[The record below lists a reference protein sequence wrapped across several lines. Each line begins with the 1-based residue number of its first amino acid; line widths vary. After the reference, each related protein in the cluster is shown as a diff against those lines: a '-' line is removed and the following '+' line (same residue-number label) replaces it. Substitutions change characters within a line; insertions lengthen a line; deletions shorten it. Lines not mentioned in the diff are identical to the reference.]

1 MRKTIHLTHGAMT
14 VALTGIILLMDRL
27 FMGFFMPFLAL
38 PLIVY
43 GSYYSL
49 EESYLVAI
57 SNVLIAIILS
67 GMLPTVI
74 TSIGYSIVGLSYIYA
89 YKKDYSKKRYYLIMS
104 IFMSLFYAVMVLFFG
119 EYFGIDIRESIEV
132 ISGFVKFLNPIIIK
146 ILAYLSVVLTML
158 MEVFIVKVS
167 ADMIIYL
174 LHRHRNA

>member
-1 MRKTIHLTHGAMT
+1 
-14 VALTGIILLMDRL
+14 
-27 FMGFFMPFLAL
+27 
-38 PLIVY
+38 
-43 GSYYSL
+43 
-49 EESYLVAI
+49 
-57 SNVLIAIILS
+57 
-67 GMLPTVI
+67 MLPTVI

-119 EYFGIDIRESIEV
+119 EYFGIDIRESIEM

-146 ILAYLSVVLTML
+146 LLAYLSVVLTML